1 MKIKHLT
8 AIGFLVV
15 GILLLNP
22 FEWDRTGDNNGIL
35 LETPSFIALAAEAQ
49 TPEKG
54 VNFLQQEA
62 GISAY
67 VKLDQAIDLKKIKG
81 TFKTIETVS
90 DQYIIGEI
98 ALPNLPDYADPHV
111 YVNKEGW
118 IVAYYSNSEPAS
130 KIVQWIGYSGGVM
143 PRATLEDA
151 IRQIFDILRRTAAI
165 PFPSVHYY
173 DFEYPA
179 ANRIMVAT
187 KLSSQNGGTE
197 TFYLTIPQGVRL
209 FEASWSFYHTGSGV
223 GRVGMDGT
231 WLAKYTRQ
239 LFYGDVTSKIKV
251 QFKHSFQLWNNE
263 SSGTSYLA
271 VILIYQTGQ

>member
-1 MKIKHLT
+1 MRL
-8 AIGFLVV
+8 AVLGVLLLVV
-15 GILLLNP
+15 LAFIPLL
-22 FEWDRTGDNNGIL
+22 WDGTGDDSGIR
-35 LETPSFIALAAEAQ
+35 LESPGFIALAAEAQ

-90 DQYIIGEI
+90 DQYIIGEM
-98 ALPNLPDYADPHV
+98 ALPNLPDYVHPHV

-130 KIVQWIGYSGGVM
+130 KIVQWIGYGGGEM
-143 PRATLEDA
+143 PRTTLEDA

-179 ANRIMVAT
+179 ANRIMVVT
-187 KLSSQNGGTE
+187 KLNSQNEVTK

-209 FEASWSFYHTGSGV
+209 FEASWSLYTTTTYP

-231 WLAKYTRQ
+231 WLTNVTNRT
-239 LFYGDVTSKIKV
+239 LYGNITSKIKV
-251 QFKHSFQLWNNE
+251 QFRHSFQVYNNDNRG
-263 SSGTSYLA
+263 SSYLA
-271 VILIYQTGQ
+271 VILIYQTGS